1 MFELCHPGVLKFKAG
16 EIHGPH
22 FLSIFGV
29 VMQKFESNASIGEF
43 TMAVIKK
50 FINGSG
56 INDFFK
62 SFGSEI
68 SLKWVLSLTSMLG
81 WFRIF

>member
-1 MFELCHPGVLKFKAG
+1 VFELSHPDVPEFKAG
-16 EIHGPH
+16 KIHGPH
-22 FLSIFGV
+22 FLPILGIV
-29 VMQKFESNASIGEF
+29 VQKFKSNASIGEF

-62 SFGSEI
+62 SLWIGN
-68 SLKWVLSLTSMLG
+68 
-81 WFRIF
+81 IFKVGTEFNLNVRMV